1 VTDIRQLRQFIAVA
15 EELHFRRAAERLHM
29 TQPPLTQ
36 AMQSLE
42 ASLEVT
48 LFDRTRKSVTLT
60 PGGEALLA
68 YARHLIRASDEL
80 PRIVKAAAEGQTGR
94 LRVAFASTVAYGRMP
109 GWVSGFRHANPDV
122 LLELREATLD
132 VQLKALGAD
141 QVDAGFILHAL
152 GAAPVGFSALTLLV
166 EPFLVALPV
175 NHRLANRESIS
186 FADVA
191 SDPVVIFP
199 RQIMPSLFD
208 ALLSYYHLKGIT
220 PHIEQEAIEMQ
231 TIVSLVAAGMGIAWV
246 PQVFARFARPGVVYR
261 HVQDMPVS
269 IETSLIWNS
278 RETPIVDRFVSHI
291 RSAPNL
297 SPPVFDPI
305 A

>member
-1 VTDIRQLRQFIAVA
+1 VA
-15 EELHFRRAAERLHM
+15 
-29 TQPPLTQ
+29 
-36 AMQSLE
+36 
-42 ASLEVT
+42 
-48 LFDRTRKSVTLT
+48 D
-60 PGGEALLA
+60 
-68 YARHLIRASDEL
+68 
-80 PRIVKAAAEGQTGR
+80 
-94 LRVAFASTVAYGRMP
+94 
-109 GWVSGFRHANPDV
+109 
-122 LLELREATLD
+122 
-132 VQLKALGAD
+132 GAW
-141 QVDAGFILHAL
+141 
-152 GAAPVGFSALTLLV
+152 
-166 EPFLVALPV
+166 
-175 NHRLANRESIS
+175 
-186 FADVA
+186 
-191 SDPVVIFP
+191 DPVVIFP